1 MRRPHPKNNHHLK
14 MAFLCCLFFFLFLP
28 DDLRGNESESSLH
41 VAQGSVVLFSVGQL
55 QKADSVSGRFLDKLV
70 PFFKRASGEYA
81 ALIGIDL
88 AQPIGRHPLIITWKE
103 GTSDHHRKVTVEIEA
118 EAFGVQHLKLPKK
131 MVDLDAE
138 TLKRVR
144 GEKKKVR
151 KAFRQSLGKKL
162 WEGEFVVPT
171 KGRRQ
176 GTFGRRRFLNGK
188 PRKPHTGEDI
198 SAPTGTPVLATNKG
212 RVVLVG
218 NFYFNGRSVF
228 IDHGLGLFSMY
239 FHLSEITAQEGT
251 IINTGAEIGK
261 VGKSGRVTGPH
272 LHWGMH
278 LNGARIDPYA
288 LIEKKVK

>member
-1 MRRPHPKNNHHLK
+1 M
-14 MAFLCCLFFFLFLP
+14 
-28 DDLRGNESESSLH
+28 
-41 VAQGSVVLFSVGQL
+41 
-55 QKADSVSGRFLDKLV
+55 
-70 PFFKRASGEYA
+70 

-88 AQPIGRHPLIITWKE
+88 AQPTGRHPLMVTWKE
-103 GTSDHHRKVTVEIEA
+103 GGLVHERSVIVEIES
-118 EAFGVQHLKLPKK
+118 EVFGIQHLKLPKK
-131 MVDLDAE
+131 MVDLDPE

-151 KAFRQSLGKKL
+151 KAFRRSLGEKL
-162 WEGEFVVPT
+162 WDGEFVVPT

-212 RVVLVG
+212 KVVLVG
-218 NFYFNGRSVF
+218 NFFFNGRSVF

-239 FHLSEITAQEGT
+239 FHLSEIAAKEGT
-251 IINTGAEIGK
+251 IINTGEEIGR

-272 LHWGMH
+272 LHWGMR
-278 LNGARIDPYA
+278 LNSARIDPFS